1 MNAKIAEVSAY
12 RRNDVSAWPEHEHLV
27 YAETPKLRYADTF
40 ALSAFRYSF
49 APAEWE
55 TWPGDQIAGF

>member
-1 MNAKIAEVSAY
+1 MSAY

-40 ALSAFRYSF
+40 VIGVPLQFHASQMGIVVGQSNRQFLR
-49 APAEWE
+49 
-55 TWPGDQIAGF
+55 